1 MQRKLMLIGFT
12 LAVVCLA
19 LGGYVQSQAQQR
31 KGQTKSQSIISAS
44 TAGQSLPYQL
54 SGPFTHK
61 NLSIFL
67 VHGPNQAGQAKGRT
81 YLTLQ
86 EAMRQ
91 KKVVVRETGDVNELT
106 IQNRSMEE
114 VFVQAG
120 DIVKG
125 GQQDRVLALDLILP
139 PKSGRIPID
148 AFCVEQSRWS
158 QRGQEAVT
166 AFSASE
172 KMLATKGLK
181 LAARNSQSQSEVW
194 ANVSVAQ
201 AKLAKNYVVAKG
213 VPGGVPGGI
222 VAGADGG
229 SAARRRALAFDA
241 TTTESLTPAPPP
253 PKPLADA
260 ERTQNV
266 VSFSPGVLSTA
277 RARLTLA
284 EQQGLTAVTSHAS
297 PTSLQLTLEN
307 KNVKDS
313 SAAYVKQLASIIA
326 GKQNVIG
333 YVFAINGQLNSADIY
348 ASNALFAKLWPK
360 LLEASAVEAFAELD
374 ESEKFEPIKDETAKA
389 FLRAAE
395 SGKAEIK
402 TLQPRTRMVK
412 RETEK
417 NVFFEARDRAR
428 NDAWVHRN
436 YLAK

>member
-19 LGGYVQSQAQQR
+19 LGGYAQSQAQQR
-31 KGQTKSQSIISAS
+31 KGQVKTQSVTTNTATPSA
-44 TAGQSLPYQL
+44 AYRL

-61 NLSIFL
+61 NLSVFL
-67 VHGPNQAGQAKGRT
+67 VHGANQAGQANGKT

-106 IQNRSMEE
+106 IQNRSTEE

-148 AFCVEQSRWS
+148 AFCVEHSRWS

-166 AFSASE
+166 AFSASD

-201 AKLAKNYVVAKG
+201 AKLAKNYVAAKG
-213 VPGGVPGGI
+213 VPGGVPGG
-222 VAGADGG
+222 VAMGAGGGG
-229 SAARRRALAFDA
+229 SAGRRALNFD
-241 TTTESLTPAPPP
+241 EGQSAPPASPEP
-253 PKPLADA
+253 PAFRA
-260 ERTQNV
+260 ARSQNAARI
-266 VSFSPGVLSTA
+266 SPGVLSA
-277 RARLTLA
+277 PNAGLTLP
-284 EQQGLTAVTSHAS
+284 ELSGLASVTSHAS

-307 KNVKDS
+307 QNVKDS
-313 SAAYVKQLASIIA
+313 SAAYVKELASIIA
-326 GKQNVIG
+326 GKRDVIG
-333 YVFAINGQLNSADIY
+333 YVFAINGQINSADVY
-348 ASNALFAKLWPK
+348 SSNTLFTTLWPK
-360 LLEASAVEAFAELD
+360 LLEASAVEAFAEL
-374 ESEKFEPIKDETAKA
+374 EEGGKFEPVTANLAQA
-389 FLRAAE
+389 FFREAE
-395 SGKAEIK
+395 SGKAESK
-402 TLQPRTRMVK
+402 TLPPRTRMIK
-412 RETEK
+412 HETEK
-417 NVFFEARDRAR
+417 QVLFEARDRAR

>member
-12 LAVVCLA
+12 LAVGCLA
-19 LGGYVQSQAQQR
+19 LGGFAQSQAQQR
-31 KGQTKSQSIISAS
+31 KGQIKPQLITTTNTAVQSS
-44 TAGQSLPYQL
+44 PYQL

-61 NLSIFL
+61 NLTVFL
-67 VHGPNQAGQAKGRT
+67 VHGANQSGQANGKT

-106 IQNRSMEE
+106 IQNRSTQE

-139 PKSGRIPID
+139 PKSGRIPIN
-148 AFCVEQSRWS
+148 AFCVEHSRWN

-166 AFSASE
+166 AFSASD

-194 ANVSVAQ
+194 ENVSVAQ
-201 AKLAKNYVVAKG
+201 AKLAKNYAVSKG
-213 VPGGVPGGI
+213 VPGGIAMGAGG
-222 VAGADGG
+222 GG
-229 SAARRRALAFDA
+229 SVGRRALAFDA
-241 TTTESLTPAPPP
+241 TTSESVPPPAPPP
-253 PKPLADA
+253 AKPLADA

-266 VSFSPGVLSTA
+266 VRISPGVLSAA
-277 RARLTLA
+277 RARLTPV

-307 KNVKDS
+307 KNVKES

-326 GKQNVIG
+326 DKRDVIG
-333 YVFAINGQLNSADIY
+333 YVFAINPT
-348 ASNALFAKLWPK
+348 W
-360 LLEASAVEAFAELD
+360 
-374 ESEKFEPIKDETAKA
+374 
-389 FLRAAE
+389 LRC
-395 SGKAEIK
+395 
-402 TLQPRTRMVK
+402 
-412 RETEK
+412 
-417 NVFFEARDRAR
+417 R
-428 NDAWVHRN
+428 NQ
-436 YLAK
+436 

>member
-1 MQRKLMLIGFT
+1 MQRKLMFIGFT
-12 LAVVCLA
+12 LAVVCLT
-19 LGGYVQSQAQQR
+19 LDGYFQAQAQR
-31 KGQTKSQSIISAS
+31 RKDQAKSQPITTNPTTPSAS
-44 TAGQSLPYQL
+44 YRL

-61 NLSIFL
+61 NLSVFL
-67 VHGPNQAGQAKGRT
+67 VHGANQTGLANGKT

-106 IQNRSMEE
+106 IQNRSTEE

-148 AFCVEQSRWS
+148 AFCVEHSRWS

-166 AFSASE
+166 AFSASD

-201 AKLAKNYVVAKG
+201 AKLAKNYVATKG
-213 VPGGVPGGI
+213 VPGGVPGG
-222 VAGADGG
+222 VAMGAGGGG
-229 SAARRRALAFDA
+229 SVGRHALNFDEGQAAPPASPEPPVLRAAR
-241 TTTESLTPAPPP
+241 S
-253 PKPLADA
+253 
-260 ERTQNV
+260 QNAIRV
-266 VSFSPGVLSTA
+266 SPGVLHTPNA
-277 RARLTLA
+277 GLTLA
-284 EQQGLTAVTSHAS
+284 EQQGLTAVTSQAS

-307 KNVKDS
+307 KNVKES
-313 SAAYVKQLASIIA
+313 SADYVKQLASLIA
-326 GKQNVIG
+326 GKRDVIG
-333 YVFAINGQLNSADIY
+333 YVFAINGQLNSADVY
-348 ASNALFAKLWPK
+348 SSNALFIKLWPK
-360 LLEASAVEAFAELD
+360 LLEASAVEAFAEFE
-374 ESEKFEPIKDETAKA
+374 ESAQFEPVTTGLAQT

-395 SGKAEIK
+395 SGKAEVK
-402 TLQPRTRMVK
+402 TLQPRTRMIK
-412 RETEK
+412 HETEK
-417 NVFFEARDRAR
+417 HVLFEARDRAR

>member
-1 MQRKLMLIGFT
+1 MQRKLMLIGFS

-19 LGGYVQSQAQQR
+19 LGGYVQSQAKQR
-31 KGQTKSQSIISAS
+31 KSQTKPQPSVTS
-44 TAGQSLPYQL
+44 TAIANSPYQL

-61 NLSIFL
+61 NLTVFL
-67 VHGPNQAGQAKGRT
+67 VHGTNQAGQARGKT

-86 EAMRQ
+86 EALRQ
-91 KKVVVRETGDVNELT
+91 KKVIVRETGDVNELT
-106 IQNRSMEE
+106 IQNRSTEE

-139 PKSGRIPID
+139 PKSGRISID

-194 ANVSVAQ
+194 ENVSVAQ
-201 AKLAKNYVVAKG
+201 AKLAKNYVAAKG
-213 VPGGVPGGI
+213 VSGGI
-222 VAGADGG
+222 VAGAGGG
-229 SAARRRALAFDA
+229 SAAGRRALAFDA
-241 TTTESLTPAPPP
+241 TATESLPPAAPPP
-253 PKPLADA
+253 AKPLAAAD
-260 ERTQNV
+260 RTQNAV
-266 VSFSPGVLSTA
+266 RVSQGVLFGSSSGVTF
-277 RARLTLA
+277 A
-284 EQQGLTAVTSHAS
+284 EQQGLASVTSQAS

-307 KNVKDS
+307 KNVKES
-313 SAAYVKQLASIIA
+313 SAAYVKELAAIIN
-326 GKQNVIG
+326 GKPDVIG
-333 YVFAINGQLNSADIY
+333 YVFAINGQLNSADVY
-348 ASNALFAKLWPK
+348 SSSKLFTKLWPK

-374 ESEKFEPIKDETAKA
+374 ESGKFEPVKDETAKA
-389 FLRAAE
+389 FLRDAE
-395 SGKAEIK
+395 SGKAEEK
-402 TLQPRTRMVK
+402 TLRPRTRMVK

>member
-1 MQRKLMLIGFT
+1 MQRKWMLIGFT
-12 LAVVCLA
+12 LAFVCLT
-19 LGGYVQSQAQQR
+19 LGGFAKSQAQQR
-31 KGQTKSQSIISAS
+31 KSQAKTQALTPSSAVQGS
-44 TAGQSLPYQL
+44 PYQL

-61 NLSIFL
+61 NLTVFL
-67 VHGPNQAGQAKGRT
+67 VHGANQAGQANGKT

-106 IQNRSMEE
+106 IQNRSTEE

-139 PKSGRIPID
+139 PKSGRIPVD
-148 AFCVEQSRWS
+148 AFCVEHSRWS

-166 AFSASE
+166 AFSASD

-181 LAARNSQSQSEVW
+181 LAARNSQSQSAVW
-194 ANVSVAQ
+194 ENVSVAQ
-201 AKLAKNYVVAKG
+201 AKLAKNYVVSK
-213 VPGGVPGGI
+213 GVPGGI
-222 VAGADGG
+222 VAGAGG
-229 SAARRRALAFDA
+229 AGRRALAFDA
-241 TTTESLTPAPPP
+241 MITESLPPAAPPP
-253 PKPLADA
+253 PAKPLAAA

-266 VSFSPGVLSTA
+266 VSISQGVLSA
-277 RARLTLA
+277 PNARLTLA
-284 EQQGLTAVTSHAS
+284 EQQGLTAVTSQAS

-313 SAAYVKQLASIIA
+313 SADYFKQLTAIIA
-326 GKQNVIG
+326 DKRDVIG
-333 YVFAINGQLNSADIY
+333 YVFAINGQLNSADVY
-348 ASNALFAKLWPK
+348 ASTVLFKKLWPK

-374 ESEKFEPIKDETAKA
+374 ESEKFEPVRDETAKA
-389 FLRAAE
+389 FLRDAE
-395 SGKAEIK
+395 SGKAEEK
-402 TLQPRTRMVK
+402 SLRPRTRMVK

-417 NVFFEARDRAR
+417 NVFFEARDRSR